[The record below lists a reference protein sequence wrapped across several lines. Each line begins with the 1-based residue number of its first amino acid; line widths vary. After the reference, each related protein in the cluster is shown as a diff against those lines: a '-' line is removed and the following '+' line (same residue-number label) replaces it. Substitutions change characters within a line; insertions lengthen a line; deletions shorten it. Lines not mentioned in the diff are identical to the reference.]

1 MVCHFEEKIQKKLG
15 QRDKKLKYPLN
26 YSLIRKFRVTYKN
39 SIKENGLSN
48 FFPLFWILSFAYKS
62 FIKTRYKSLQIQLSP
77 SILLHVGYFPNLLCY
92 HYFLSVIT
100 NTIYNSHT

>member
-1 MVCHFEEKIQKKLG
+1 MSFWRKNLKKLG

-48 FFPLFWILSFAYKS
+48 FFFFPLSLILSFAYKS
-62 FIKTRYKSLQIQLSP
+62 FIKPKYKGPLNSFRFLKWDYMLDRFLQSQ
-77 SILLHVGYFPNLLCY
+77 
-92 HYFLSVIT
+92 
-100 NTIYNSHT
+100 

>member
-1 MVCHFEEKIQKKLG
+1 MLCHFEEKNQKKLG

-48 FFPLFWILSFAYKS
+48 FFFPLSLILSFACKS
-62 FIKTRYKSLQIQLSP
+62 FIKRKYKGPL
-77 SILLHVGYFPNLLCY
+77 
-92 HYFLSVIT
+92 
-100 NTIYNSHT
+100 NSFRF

>member
-1 MVCHFEEKIQKKLG
+1 MLCHFEEKIQKNLG

-48 FFPLFWILSFAYKS
+48 FFFPVSSILSFAYKS
-62 FIKTRYKSLQIQLSP
+62 FIKRKYKGPL
-77 SILLHVGYFPNLLCY
+77 
-92 HYFLSVIT
+92 
-100 NTIYNSHT
+100 NSFRF

>member
-1 MVCHFEEKIQKKLG
+1 MLSYFEEKIQKKLG

-48 FFPLFWILSFAYKS
+48 FFFPLSLILSFAYKS
-62 FIKTRYKSLQIQLSP
+62 FIKRKYKGPL
-77 SILLHVGYFPNLLCY
+77 
-92 HYFLSVIT
+92 
-100 NTIYNSHT
+100 NSFRF

>member
-48 FFPLFWILSFAYKS
+48 FFFPLSLILSFAYKS
-62 FIKTRYKSLQIQLSP
+62 FIKRKYKGPL
-77 SILLHVGYFPNLLCY
+77 
-92 HYFLSVIT
+92 
-100 NTIYNSHT
+100 NSFRF

>member
-1 MVCHFEEKIQKKLG
+1 MLCHFEEKIQKKLG

-48 FFPLFWILSFAYKS
+48 FFFSVSLILSFAYKS
-62 FIKTRYKSLQIQLSP
+62 LIKWRYKGPL
-77 SILLHVGYFPNLLCY
+77 
-92 HYFLSVIT
+92 
-100 NTIYNSHT
+100 NSFRF

>member
-1 MVCHFEEKIQKKLG
+1 MSFWRKNLKKLG

-48 FFPLFWILSFAYKS
+48 FFFPLSLILSFAYKS
-62 FIKTRYKSLQIQLSP
+62 FIKRKYKGPL
-77 SILLHVGYFPNLLCY
+77 
-92 HYFLSVIT
+92 
-100 NTIYNSHT
+100 NSFRF

>member
-1 MVCHFEEKIQKKLG
+1 MLCHFEEKIQKKLG

-48 FFPLFWILSFAYKS
+48 FFFPLSLILSFAYKS
-62 FIKTRYKSLQIQLSP
+62 FIKRKYKGPL
-77 SILLHVGYFPNLLCY
+77 
-92 HYFLSVIT
+92 
-100 NTIYNSHT
+100 NSFRF